1 MPFTVVEA
9 FAAFC
14 SFEEYFSQRRFF
26 VLRPGQRLD
35 LLDIQAPKELLR
47 SDGKGRYR
55 ISLRFSPPSV
65 LIRPEDTLQEKT
77 TLQQS
82 DFQ

>member
-14 SFEEYFSQRRFF
+14 SFEEYFSQRGFF

-35 LLDIQAPKELLR
+35 LLDIQAPKEYFAAMEKGDIEFRFDFLR
-47 SDGKGRYR
+47 RAC
-55 ISLRFSPPSV
+55 
-65 LIRPEDTLQEKT
+65 
-77 TLQQS
+77 
-82 DFQ
+82 